1 MNKTTVYI
9 LLGLILIGVVGWQ
22 GWREVKAQGADW
34 LPIKHVRIK
43 GAFQYIAK
51 DKIKKVLDEHM
62 INGFY
67 NADIQQIQVVVKTL
81 PWVEKV
87 VVNRVWPDVINVT
100 IEEQTPVVRWGNEAL
115 LNNKGEIFKPD
126 QINDFN
132 GLPLLNGPI
141 GYETKMLD
149 AFNQLTVSLIDQG
162 MELAEFQVNE
172 RRAWKI
178 KLQNKIILN
187 VGRNQP
193 LKKIQ
198 RFLNTV
204 SLLGKLQIA
213 EIAVVDL
220 RYSNGYALTWKQT
233 EAKIDWK
240 KIAEMNET

>member
-1 MNKTTVYI
+1 M
-9 LLGLILIGVVGWQ
+9 
-22 GWREVKAQGADW
+22 
-34 LPIKHVRIK
+34 
-43 GAFQYIAK
+43 
-51 DKIKKVLDEHM
+51 
-62 INGFY
+62 
-67 NADIQQIQVVVKTL
+67 
-81 PWVEKV
+81 
-87 VVNRVWPDVINVT
+87 VNRVWPDVINVT
-100 IEEQTPVVRWGNEAL
+100 IEEQTPVARWGNQAL
-115 LNNKGEIFKPD
+115 LNNKGEVFKPD

-132 GLPLLNGPI
+132 GLPLLVGPV

-149 AFNQLTVSLIDQG
+149 AFNELTVSLIDQG

-178 KLQNKIILN
+178 KLQNKIVLN